1 MAESTPDLKQIQR
14 RINVITFAINWL
26 GALGSF
32 FYFVVIDPLPENL
45 EALTNFT
52 AFDIFFFLIFLL
64 FTAIS
69 GTAVNQKRDRHIL
82 VWYERLKNDS
92 PPEKVPTKIRRLVL
106 NHVWSGTIMVVT
118 FWVLAGIF
126 FAWIYDYWRMLIG
139 ITGVGG
145 LFVGATSYLTRDLL
159 WRQAIPIFFP
169 AGNLSSVKAV
179 RLSVLG
185 RLLIVFLLIG
195 LLPPVILVS
204 LNWQRI
210 QALTIAS
217 NPQAILDNLFALQ
230 AFILAGSVAVSIGLA
245 ILVTRSITTPIHTLQ
260 KAMERVRQNDLD
272 VLVPVTTNDELGYL
286 GEHFNQ
292 MIAGLRQRELLRNLL
307 NLYVSPQV
315 AREALKH
322 GTRLGGELV
331 ECTVLFAD
339 IRDFTSIAES
349 LPPKTLIDLLNR
361 YMSAMVKTIVERG
374 GIVNKFGGDS
384 LLAVFG
390 TPINPAQDHAAQAIH
405 SAEDMHVALS
415 VFNQTQAAHQSPT
428 LRIGIGIATGPVI
441 AGNIGG
447 QERIEYTVIGDTVN
461 LASRLQDKTK
471 ELDSDTLLSEQTFKS
486 ASQYMALTA
495 RRLLNIS
502 VKGKRDAMTAY
513 TIDHNRMAAN

>member
-1 MAESTPDLKQIQR
+1 MTEKTSDLKQLWR
-14 RINVITFAINWL
+14 KINGVSYAINWL
-26 GALGSF
+26 GAVGSF

-45 EALTNFT
+45 EAFNSFN
-52 AFDIFFFLIFLL
+52 AFDIFIFLL
-64 FTAIS
+64 FLSFTAIS
-69 GTAVNQKRDRHIL
+69 GTIVNRKRDQQII
-82 VWYERLKNDS
+82 VWYDRLKDGL

-106 NHVWSGTIMVVT
+106 NYVWSGTLMVAA
-118 FWVLAGIF
+118 FWGLAGLF
-126 FAWIYDYWRMLIG
+126 FAWVYDYWRMLIG
-139 ITGVGG
+139 IIGVGG
-145 LFVGATSYLTRDLL
+145 LFTTAASHLVRDLL
-159 WRQAIPIFFP
+159 WRQVIPTFFP
-169 AGNLSSVKAV
+169 AGDLSSVKAV

-185 RLLIVFLLIG
+185 RLLLVFLFIG
-195 LLPPVILVS
+195 LLPPGILVS

-210 QALTIAS
+210 QALTTAA

-260 KAMERVRQNDLD
+260 KAMERVEQNDLE
-272 VLVPVTTNDELGYL
+272 VCVPITTNDELGYL

-292 MIAGLRQRELLRNLL
+292 MIAGLRQSELLRNLL

-315 AREALKH
+315 AREALEH
-322 GTRLGGELV
+322 GARLGGELV

-349 LPPKTLIDLLNR
+349 LPPGSLMYLLNR
-361 YMSAMVKTIVERG
+361 YMSAMVNVIVARG

-384 LLAVFG
+384 LLVVFG
-390 TPINPAQDHAAQAIH
+390 TPLNPLQDHAAQAIY
-405 SAEDMHVALS
+405 AAADMHHALS
-415 VFNQTQAAHQSPT
+415 VFNQTQADRQSPT

-447 QERIEYTVIGDTVN
+447 RERIEYTVIGDTVN

-471 ELDSDTLLSEQTFKS
+471 ELDSNTLLSAQTFES
-486 ASQYMALTA
+486 ASQNMDISA
-495 RRLLNIS
+495 RRLPQVS
-502 VKGKRDAMTAY
+502 VKGKRDSVVVYA
-513 TIDHNRMAAN
+513 IEHR